1 VCKSS
6 ISREKLI
13 PIYGRNAPQTDPR
26 DTIPPRPAGTRQEP
40 RPNRNFGFGE
50 GVNFQM
56 SFGVGA
62 FPFGLFQT
70 AFTTTNVHHNF
81 APPPPGTPE
90 RYQHELLSRVFL
102 GIALAVIL
110 FIIFN

>member
-1 VCKSS
+1 S
-6 ISREKLI
+6 
-13 PIYGRNAPQTDPR
+13 
-26 DTIPPRPAGTRQEP
+26 
-40 RPNRNFGFGE
+40 FGFGE

-70 AFTTTNVHHNF
+70 TLATNNTNHTYDL
-81 APPPPGTPE
+81 PPPGTPE

>member
-1 VCKSS
+1 
-6 ISREKLI
+6 
-13 PIYGRNAPQTDPR
+13 
-26 DTIPPRPAGTRQEP
+26 
-40 RPNRNFGFGE
+40 
-50 GVNFQM
+50 VNFQM

-70 AFTTTNVHHNF
+70 TFTTNNTDYNY
-81 APPPPGTPE
+81 APRMYFDKIFFKKSIRTFILAPPGTPE
-90 RYQHELLSRVFL
+90 RYQHDLLSRVFL

>member
-1 VCKSS
+1 
-6 ISREKLI
+6 
-13 PIYGRNAPQTDPR
+13 
-26 DTIPPRPAGTRQEP
+26 
-40 RPNRNFGFGE
+40 
-50 GVNFQM
+50 M

-70 AFTTTNVHHNF
+70 TFATNAHEYQHATRMIYLQIISQF
-81 APPPPGTPE
+81 HSFSSLLAPPGTPE
-90 RYQHELLSRVFL
+90 RYQHDLLSRVFL

>member
-1 VCKSS
+1 
-6 ISREKLI
+6 
-13 PIYGRNAPQTDPR
+13 
-26 DTIPPRPAGTRQEP
+26 
-40 RPNRNFGFGE
+40 
-50 GVNFQM
+50 M

-70 AFTTTNVHHNF
+70 TFATNNNDYHY
-81 APPPPGTPE
+81 APRIYLKKIFLYKNKKNSSSFLAPPGTPE
-90 RYQHELLSRVFL
+90 RYQHDLLSRIFL

>member
-1 VCKSS
+1 
-6 ISREKLI
+6 
-13 PIYGRNAPQTDPR
+13 
-26 DTIPPRPAGTRQEP
+26 
-40 RPNRNFGFGE
+40 
-50 GVNFQM
+50 M

-70 AFTTTNVHHNF
+70 TFTTNNNDYHY
-81 APPPPGTPE
+81 APRMYLEKIFYTKTKNSFCFLAPPGTPE
-90 RYQHELLSRVFL
+90 RYQHDLLSRVFL

>member
-1 VCKSS
+1 
-6 ISREKLI
+6 
-13 PIYGRNAPQTDPR
+13 
-26 DTIPPRPAGTRQEP
+26 
-40 RPNRNFGFGE
+40 
-50 GVNFQM
+50 M

-70 AFTTTNVHHNF
+70 TFTTNQTDYHY
-81 APPPPGTPE
+81 APRMYSPVPNGVEHTPDPVVSLAPPGTPE
-90 RYQHELLSRVFL
+90 RYQHDLLSRVFL